1 MITLSDRE
9 ARIALEALQ
18 RADDDIC
25 QQRKYHD
32 DDDEEGIVEL
42 ESASQR
48 YTALANKISRSMK
61 AAQKEA
67 G

>member
-32 DDDEEGIVEL
+32 YDDEEGIAEL

-48 YTALANKISRSMK
+48 YTALANKISRSVK